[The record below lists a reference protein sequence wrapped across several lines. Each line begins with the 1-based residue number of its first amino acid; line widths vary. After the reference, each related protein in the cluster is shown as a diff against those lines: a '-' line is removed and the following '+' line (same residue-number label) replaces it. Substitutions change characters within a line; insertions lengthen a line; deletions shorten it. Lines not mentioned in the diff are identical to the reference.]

1 MPSVSRGLI
10 RGLQPSTIENYPA
23 SAPVEVGIRI
33 DRDMRDRLKAFAR
46 HKGMTEY
53 RFCKEA
59 GVRPN
64 FLNWGPPG
72 VSSKSLHKIGQA
84 FPDLNLHW
92 VATGEGEMLK
102 ADDDK
107 IPLSTHR
114 AIVEARDARIEQL
127 EGIVAKLRA
136 KIKELKNR

>member
-1 MPSVSRGLI
+1 
-10 RGLQPSTIENYPA
+10 
-23 SAPVEVGIRI
+23 
-33 DRDMRDRLKAFAR
+33 
-46 HKGMTEY
+46 MTEY

>member
-1 MPSVSRGLI
+1 
-10 RGLQPSTIENYPA
+10 
-23 SAPVEVGIRI
+23 
-33 DRDMRDRLKAFAR
+33 
-46 HKGMTEY
+46 
-53 RFCKEA
+53 
-59 GVRPN
+59 
-64 FLNWGPPG
+64 
-72 VSSKSLHKIGQA
+72 
-84 FPDLNLHW
+84 

-127 EGIVAKLRA
+127 EGIVTKLRA

>member
-1 MPSVSRGLI
+1 
-10 RGLQPSTIENYPA
+10 
-23 SAPVEVGIRI
+23 
-33 DRDMRDRLKAFAR
+33 
-46 HKGMTEY
+46 MTEY

-102 ADDDK
+102 GDDDR

-127 EGIVAKLRA
+127 ESIVAKLRD
-136 KIKELKNR
+136 KIKELKKR

>member
-1 MPSVSRGLI
+1 
-10 RGLQPSTIENYPA
+10 
-23 SAPVEVGIRI
+23 
-33 DRDMRDRLKAFAR
+33 
-46 HKGMTEY
+46 MTEY

-127 EGIVAKLRA
+127 EGIVTKLRA